1 MKLAGK
7 SARKAQA
14 RLVAAP
20 LLCALALSGCAQ
32 HWARTDGVP
41 VNKSRQQATL
51 AQCKGEA
58 ATTMAGANIHGI
70 ERTDKERAVT
80 EACMA
85 RNGYNRH
92 YVKADL
98 RVF

>member
-14 RLVAAP
+14 RLVAAA

-32 HWARTDGVP
+32 HWVRTDGVP
-41 VNKSRQQATL
+41 VNKTRQQTTL
-51 AQCKGEA
+51 AQCKGEG
-58 ATTMAGANIHGI
+58 ATAMAGANIHGI
-70 ERTDKERAVT
+70 ERTDNERAVT

-92 YVKADL
+92 
-98 RVF
+98 